1 MSLRDFIGLVAALIV
16 IGGGLALWICIVWGD
31 KKPGRLVKWRCR
43 RCGQDVNM
51 KTFRCGCAQSPSP
64 WEEVER

>member
-1 MSLRDFIGLVAALIV
+1 MSLRDFIGLAAVLIV
-16 IGGGLALWICIVWGD
+16 ISGGLILWISVVRGNE
-31 KKPGRLVKWRCR
+31 KPERLVKWRCR

-64 WEEVER
+64 WEEVES